1 MSKTVKSVMI
11 KIMLAI
17 LFVATVC
24 FGFTS
29 VNLTNTKAEG
39 EQETTGV
46 FKMANGIWIEKYDK
60 LGADKD
66 QNGMRFKTELNDTF
80 NQALLS
86 KYENAE
92 VKYFNLISTLGEPVA
107 ELEFGDE
114 LDSDYIVLSYWT
126 PKFGADGNY
135 TQIYAIANI
144 TEAHYAD
151 VITVRSGYVITVA
164 GEQKEVG
171 YAEGTDTR
179 GSLLGVSNTVALAD
193 PKLADSLGLTKYLGE
208 GGIEINDEVSG
219 VAGLN
224 NKEKIEIPQLDA
236 VPANYTVYLGS
247 SMVNVEG
254 AQLVE
259 EEGKVYVSL
268 PDGALADLAT
278 NTEQYLSVMDGTK
291 TYSTKFQVVDYA
303 IETADDFVAWY
314 EEVDSISVDRSES
327 IDKDRDRES
336 EKPLY
341 ATLIN
346 NVDMSGKILEH
357 KDSDALKGW
366 AAGGFNGQGYTVANL
381 SFDGHMF
388 KAVAKS
394 SEKGKNGYEMS
405 NVAFINM
412 QAVSDTDAEIFGSP
426 HHKVTMD
433 NVYFDF
439 KTESTGKEVG
449 LLHSSSNLVLTASVY
464 MATYGKEA
472 TVLFRNGEP
481 TVKDS
486 VLISSQ
492 SNYYYDGNGT
502 YGWKDYDGIL
512 YKTAKEARQNAETD
526 LAMLENYSDYWT
538 VYNGMLMFKT
548 STAFADAIYAK
559 PTEVSATISGL
570 SKVDGVYTINEAGA
584 YTIDMSKG
592 AVAEVAAENLAGV
605 SIDGNTLN
613 IDTTVK
619 NGQQFDIIVSYTDG
633 FWGMTKSKALTVKLA
648 LPNIYNLKTQL
659 VASKNKEESRSYTV
673 DLNTYELV
681 GAELGD
687 ATLGGEDFEGATL
700 SENGVLKFDF
710 EDLDAGTFGKIEVEL
725 TSGGIKNIIA
735 FDVEVYDFLIASDAE
750 WTEFINHSK
759 GLSGGAPL
767 YAALTG
773 SFKATSLTNQFTAGS
788 YALYLDG
795 KGNTIDS
802 VACRNGMFQGCA
814 TSLTIK
820 NIGFTNMFIADSK
833 GAVSSQRGF
842 GYWTGNAATY
852 DNVFMHGSMFSVTSM
867 DGVISYNVNGLSLTN
882 SVFVL
887 DLADTA
893 YALSYQ
899 NNGIAKI
906 ENAHFYAPNANG
918 IVPNADAKFDGAKLY
933 KTLDEFKAAASAITG
948 EYWTTVGGVPVWE
961 TATDSLLAV
970 NSIGATI
977 ENETIDEDIYTLS
990 TGKQYELTL
999 SSPALS
1005 VKVIDIL
1012 DGITFTTG
1020 TVGGKYIITIPNNEE
1035 LMAQGFEI
1043 ELGYQDIYGNVI
1055 MQTINIRIKLFEKIN
1070 YTGDKII
1077 TGLNRKDVI
1086 TYDVSTYAI
1095 DSIISATLN
1104 YSDVSDAISLSA
1116 DNKLQINP
1124 SKLVKADDWLKIE
1137 MTSGKNEYFI
1147 LMPFNVVNY
1156 AIENET
1162 EFESFYNK
1170 LLKVKHVSGNKTEVL
1185 DVVLT
1190 NNITLTK
1197 TYDNTVKDY
1206 KAGGTWRGSLD
1217 GQGFVISNLT
1227 GSSSAGCEGV
1237 FTAFDV
1243 LTIKNV
1249 AFVNLTTST
1258 RNLFATSATSLTLE
1272 NVYMEFK
1279 STAST
1284 GSLRHGL
1291 SGNADYITI
1300 KNSVLKFEYPK
1311 VSYPVYRVGE
1321 AGKVP
1326 TFENAITIANQNYFT
1341 GFSKA
1346 SNSVTTVPSGAT
1358 WYKTQADA
1366 NQAII
1371 NANYALPTGLSAKY
1385 WAVDNT
1391 TGELYW
1397 INSRTPAQA

>member
-39 EQETTGV
+39 EQETTGI

-114 LDSDYIVLSYWT
+114 LDSDYIVLSYWA
-126 PKFGADGNY
+126 PKFDADGNY

-144 TEAHYAD
+144 PEAHYAD

-179 GSLLGVSNTVALAD
+179 GSLLGVSNTVALTK
-193 PKLADSLGLTKYLGE
+193 PELAESLGLTKYLGE

-291 TYSTKFQVVDYA
+291 TYRTKFQVVDYA

-314 EEVDSISVDRSES
+314 EEVDSISVNSSAYGERKSN
-327 IDKDRDRES
+327 
-336 EKPLY
+336 KPLY

-346 NVDMSGKILEH
+346 NVDMSGKILAH
-357 KDSDALKGW
+357 KNSDALKGW

-381 SFDGHMF
+381 SFDGYMF
-388 KAVAKS
+388 KAVAD
-394 SEKGKNGYEMS
+394 GGYEMS

-412 QAVSDTDAEIFGSP
+412 QAISDTDAEIFGLP
-426 HHKVTMD
+426 YFNVTMN
-433 NVYFDF
+433 NVFIDY
-439 KTESTGKEVG
+439 KTSAIDKIGIAHTTGQLKM
-449 LLHSSSNLVLTASVY
+449 TAGVY
-464 MATYGKEA
+464 RATYGADAKE
-472 TVLFRNGEP
+472 LFRNEVP
-481 TVKDS
+481 TLTDS
-486 VLISSQ
+486 ILISSEENYAY
-492 SNYYYDGNGT
+492 SNANKKYVSWNE
-502 YGWKDYDGIL
+502 
-512 YKTAKEARQNAETD
+512 YKGVHYTSAKEAAVGAQKD

-538 VYNGMLMFKT
+538 VYNGTLMFKT
-548 STAFADAIYAK
+548 STAFADEIYAK

-570 SKVDGVYTINEAGA
+570 SEVDGVYTINETGA
-584 YTIDMSKG
+584 YTIDMSQG
-592 AVAEVAAENLAGV
+592 AVAEVATENLAGV
-605 SIDGNTLN
+605 SIDGNTLK

-633 FWGMTKSKALTVKLA
+633 FWGMTKSKTLTVKLA

-659 VASKNKEESRSYTV
+659 VASKNREASRSYTV
-673 DLNTYELV
+673 DLATYNLV
-681 GAELGD
+681 GAELKR
-687 ATLGGEDFEGATL
+687 ATRGGETFEGVTL
-700 SENGVLKFDF
+700 SENKDQLTFSFG
-710 EDLDAGTFGKIEVEL
+710 DLDAGKFDKIEVEL
-725 TSGGIKNIIA
+725 TSDGIKNIIA
-735 FDVEVYDFLIASDAE
+735 FDVEVYDFLIASDTE

-773 SFKATSLTNQFTAGS
+773 SFKATSLTNQFAGGS